1 MKKKFD
7 AVGWTRKRRIEMD
20 SEDVGL
26 SLKQRRDK
34 VLGLLEADPLWKK
47 FKDRLVKPGETLDEQ
62 LKTKAG

>member
-7 AVGWTRKRRIEMD
+7 AVGWTRKRRIEID
-20 SEDVGL
+20 SEDDGL

-34 VLGLLEADPLWKK
+34 VFRLLEADPLWKK
-47 FKDRLVKPGETLDEQ
+47 FKDRLVKPVETLDEQ